1 MKTRLPKGS
10 TQLGLVDVK
19 QAVIPYNCHG
29 KNGWQKNC
37 WQHFNEKTL
46 VNIELILLFLYQTL
60 VDNKQH
66 YFKSIFHR
74 RLYLLDGLT
83 KMVIV
88 WYEVTYHQNATWR
101 DWNVTFLIH
110 IEHKTPKAFLD
121 LGDQGLQRTIK
132 SGRSVRSQYQKR
144 THTHTVPVCGLCQW
158 EEWSATQ

>member
-1 MKTRLPKGS
+1 MSNKLSYPITAMEKM
-10 TQLGLVDVK
+10 VDRKIVDS
-19 QAVIPYNCHG
+19 I
-29 KNGWQKNC
+29 
-37 WQHFNEKTL
+37 L
-46 VNIELILLFLYQTL
+46 SELILLFLYQTL

-144 THTHTVPVCGLCQW
+144 THTHAHTHSACLRPMPVRRVECNTVGLH
-158 EEWSATQ
+158 